1 MELRIKEL
9 EKENYELKLIIQLLR
24 KEIEELKAKLNMNS
38 SNSSFPPS
46 SDKFKKKTKI
56 GLLERKV
63 KKNLVDN
70 LGTKEVLFKKFK
82 ILILLLNFLTI
93 LVVTARMI

>member
-1 MELRIKEL
+1 MMKLRIKEL

-24 KEIEELKAKLNMNS
+24 KEIQELKAKLNMNS

-46 SDKFKKKTKI
+46 SDKFKKKDKK
-56 GLLERKV
+56 ERKV

-70 LGTKEVLFKKFK
+70 LGIKEVLFKKFK
-82 ILILLLNFLTI
+82 ILILLLNFLMI

>member
-1 MELRIKEL
+1 MMKLRIKEL

-24 KEIEELKAKLNMNS
+24 KEIQELKAKLNMNS

-46 SDKFKKKTKI
+46 SDKFKKKDKK
-56 GLLERKV
+56 ERKV

-70 LGTKEVLFKKFK
+70 LGIKEVLFKKFK
-82 ILILLLNFLTI
+82 ILILLLNFLMI
-93 LVVTARMI
+93 LVVTARII